1 MRKATRKTPL
11 TVWLLVLLVAVFAAA
26 CTDDGAEEEPDL
38 PDDTDDVGLG
48 DDVAQDDGDDD
59 DAGGK
64 LEEVRSRGELI
75 CGINDVVPG
84 FGVIGEDGEAEGFDV
99 DICRAIAAAV
109 LGDADAVEFRPIA
122 VAERFTTLQADEI
135 DVLSRNTTWTA
146 SRDGTEGAAFVT
158 TTYYDGQGMMVRA
171 DDGFESI
178 DDMENTV
185 ICVLEG
191 TTTELNLATRF
202 ADIAYE
208 PQTFSDADDIQE
220 AFIAEACDGWTS
232 DLSQLASRRA
242 VYPEE
247 SGGPDS
253 LVIFDEVFSKE
264 PLGPAVADGDQE
276 WFDAVNWAVIG
287 LIQAEE
293 FGITSENIA
302 DFDDTE
308 DLDIRRFLG
317 LEGLEGDDEGVVF
330 DPGLGLDTD
339 FNRTMIE
346 AVGNYGELFARHL
359 GSDTPL
365 GLERGENNIWTE
377 GGLLYAPPYR

>member
-11 TVWLLVLLVAVFAAA
+11 TVWLLVLLVALFAAA
-26 CTDDGAEEEPDL
+26 CTDDGADEEPDL
-38 PDDTDDVGLG
+38 PDDTDDVGLD
-48 DDVAQDDGDDD
+48 DDVAQDDDTDSD
-59 DAGGK
+59 TGGK

-84 FGVIGEDGEAEGFDV
+84 FGVIGEDGEAAGFDV

-302 DFDDTE
+302 DFDDSE

-330 DPGLGLDTD
+330 DPGIGLDTD

-346 AVGNYGELFARHL
+346 AVGNYGELFAQHL
-359 GSDTPL
+359 GPDTPL
-365 GLERGENNIWTE
+365 GLERGENNLWTE

>member
-1 MRKATRKTPL
+1 MRKTTRRAGIK
-11 TVWLLVLLVAVFAAA
+11 VWPLVLVIALFAAA
-26 CTDDGAEEEPDL
+26 CNGGGAEEEPDL
-38 PDDTDDVGLG
+38 PDADDDTDVSVGDET
-48 DDVAQDDGDDD
+48 DDVAQGDT
-59 DAGGK
+59 GGK
-64 LEEVRSRGELI
+64 LEEVRNRGELI

-84 FGVIGEDGEAEGFDV
+84 FGFIGEDGEPVGFDV

-109 LGDADAVEFRPIA
+109 LGDSEAVEFRPVA

-146 SRDGTEGAAFVT
+146 ARDGTEGAAFVT
-158 TTYYDGQGMMVRA
+158 TTYYDGQGMMVREA
-171 DDGFESI
+171 DDFESI
-178 DDMENTV
+178 DDMANTV

-202 ADIAYE
+202 ADIPYE
-208 PQTFSDADDIQE
+208 PQTFSDTDDIQE
-220 AFIAEACDGWTS
+220 AFVQAACDGWTS
-232 DLSQLASRRA
+232 DLSQLAARRA

-247 SGGPDS
+247 AGGPES

-276 WFDAVNWAVIG
+276 WFDVVNWAVIG

-293 FGITSENIA
+293 FGITSENVA
-302 DFDDTE
+302 TFDDTE

-317 LEGLEGDDEGVVF
+317 LEGLEGDEAGVVF

-346 AVGNYGELFARHL
+346 QVGNYGELFAEHL
-359 GSDTPL
+359 GPDTPL
-365 GLERGENNIWTE
+365 GLERGMNDLWTE
-377 GGLLYAPPYR
+377 GGLLYPPPYR